1 MYSSSK
7 YSTSVRTVMN
17 NKINTSL
24 EQYNQEMN
32 NSFSVK
38 FNKVL
43 AEKNLLEKTNSYIKT
58 RDSLFPKDKDWSS
71 SLLKLQD
78 KNGKSVKTCT
88 AWLKTNCISVND
100 PERNNLAY
108 SKEYSSFLDKNYD
121 FIDAYFSEAL
131 SVLKN
136 NPDSKIL
143 ICMNKDSNSLCSQN
157 LSYFPTFLFTASDYI
172 RYEYLKWDYEK
183 ANSLLSKIIEYI
195 DLTKSRT
202 DDLFDILLTRA
213 GISATLQNNV
223 FINGT
228 KSIVSIQNKV
238 KLLALLTKYY
248 TPSKTDV
255 VRIDKK
261 TWIAMINSSYY
272 GEYSN
277 IDNNLLHSLVIE
289 YSDIDNTL
297 LHSLVITKLID
308 LENTDDDSNLTTTIK
323 MLTIWF
329 LFPSL
334 NLDYISDS
342 LVSAMKKSEIKAV
355 SDLENQ
361 NKETQDYLDNLK

>member
-17 NKINTSL
+17 NKINTYL

-71 SLLKLQD
+71 SLLNLQD

-88 AWLKTNCISVND
+88 AWFKTNCISVND

-143 ICMNKDSNSLCSQN
+143 
-157 LSYFPTFLFTASDYI
+157 SYFPTFLFTASDYI
-172 RYEYLKWDYEK
+172 RYEYLKGDYEK

-202 DDLFDILLTRA
+202 DDLLDILLTRA
-213 GISATLQNNV
+213 VISATLQNNV

-238 KLLALLTKYY
+238 KLLDLLTKYY

-334 NLDYISDS
+334 NLDYVSDS

-355 SDLENQ
+355 PDLENQ